1 MSRTLGT
8 CATETR
14 SPKSSK
20 EAWPTSAA
28 GRAGL
33 AFDGQNVTF
42 SWRDYADHNQRKEM
56 TLPAVEFLRRF
67 SMHIVPPRFTRV
79 RYYGFFANRM
89 RAANLEK
96 ARALIGASARS
107 QRPQREPHIPL
118 CPRCKQG
125 VMQRGL
131 GIDPQLPR
139 IWFDSS

>member
-1 MSRTLGT
+1 MPRRFGKLRVEVDTAVL
-8 CATETR
+8 
-14 SPKSSK
+14 
-20 EAWPTSAA
+20 PTAPIVTFDA
-28 GRAGL
+28 GNGNA

-131 GIDPQLPR
+131 DIDPQLPR